1 MMRLIY
7 SFLKNRKLLFALAL
21 GCLVQQ
27 THAFVDLAPTLA
39 KIISD
44 ARRIQ
49 LVEVI
54 QFNHENHTLVL
65 KAVRALKGDL
75 ETNSIQHD
83 VAAAGG
89 SLVPRSIQQWAAPGA
104 RGVLF
109 ISRATELLCL
119 GEGWYAV
126 RSSGSGEW
134 KLGADRADLP
144 LAYYGSVSRLADGIA
159 RMLAGQ
165 DAILTT
171 VQHGVDDAASFD
183 LALNRASL
191 PGLIR
196 IQRIRANLAMPT
208 TVAAVSVNPAYL
220 IGKGRVG
227 EEDLPE
233 LLTQLQDPDANIRAE
248 SADELR
254 DLGHKAG
261 VAEKTLTELLDDKTP
276 RARFASA
283 SALLCINKENKKA
296 VEVLAKGL
304 KDPDS
309 TVRRD
314 AAKATGRSGPG
325 AGQLIDNLALLLKDS
340 AESTRVAA
348 LQAIALLGPIAASA
362 APAVVPLLDDT
373 NTCMDAADALGRI
386 GPRARPVPKRLVEM
400 LSSDQ
405 TAIQWAAVRGLA
417 QIGGK
422 ESHPAV
428 DFIVGKMRGATEI
441 NLYNM
446 MIYLALLGPDAADAI
461 PAAQNSGLAQPIIPS
476 ATIWAMQA
484 DRFPWESNARS
495 GLRGFGGRGGPGGGG
510 SGGGGP
516 GGAGL
521 DLYTTMYEAYIRELG
536 ERLRPLALSLA
547 QKIVDGTA
555 GDVPTWGYKLLN
567 CAPDESI
574 SKLSACLSDSSIVI
588 RERAAVALGYMGAAA
603 FPAKGRVSQAVDK
616 ASTEQERHLLE
627 WCLREIT
634 S

>member
-1 MMRLIY
+1 MRIIHSIL
-7 SFLKNRKLLFALAL
+7 NRRPLLLTLACLCL
-21 GCLVQQ
+21 GGQAQ
-27 THAFVDLAPTLA
+27 AFVDLAPTLV
-39 KIISD
+39 KVISD
-44 ARRIQ
+44 SQKIQ
-49 LVEVI
+49 LVEVV
-54 QFNHENHTLVL
+54 QFNLEQHTLVL
-65 KAVRALKGDL
+65 KGVRAIKGDL
-75 ETNSIQHD
+75 DGNPIQHD

-89 SLVPRSIQQWAAPGA
+89 SLVPRAIQQWAGPGA

-109 ISRATELLCL
+109 ISRTTELLCL

-126 RSSGSGEW
+126 RSSGNGGW

-144 LAYYGSVSRLADGIA
+144 LAYYGSVSRLADGIT
-159 RMLAGQ
+159 RMLAGK
-165 DAILTT
+165 DAVLTT

-196 IQRIRANLAMPT
+196 VQRIRANMTMPA
-208 TVAAVSVNPAYL
+208 TVMAVSANPAYV

-227 EEDLPE
+227 EEDLPA
-233 LLTQLQDPDANIRAE
+233 LLTQLQDPDATIRAE

-254 DLGHKAG
+254 DLGRKAG
-261 VAEKTLTELLDDKTP
+261 AAEKNLTDLLGDQTP
-276 RARFASA
+276 RVRFSSA
-283 SALLCINKENKKA
+283 SALLCINKENTRA

-304 KDPDS
+304 ADADS

-314 AAKATGRSGPG
+314 AAQATGRSGPG
-325 AGQLIDNLALLLKDS
+325 AAVLITNLTPLLKDN

-348 LQAIALLGPIAASA
+348 LQAITLLGPVAAAA

-373 NTCMDAADALGRI
+373 NTCIDAADALGRI

-405 TAIQWAAVRGLA
+405 AAIQWAAVRAMA

-422 ESHPAV
+422 EAHPAV
-428 DFIVGKMRGATEI
+428 DFIVGKMRGASEI

-446 MIYLALLGPDAADAI
+446 MIYLALIGPDAADAI
-461 PAAQNSGLAQPIIPS
+461 PAAQNSGLPQPIIPS
-476 ATIWAMQA
+476 ATVWAMKA
-484 DRFPWESNARS
+484 NSFPWESNNQ
-495 GLRGFGGRGGPGGGG
+495 GGMRGFGGGGGPGGGG
-510 SGGGGP
+510 PGGGG
-516 GGAGL
+516 GF

-536 ERLRPLALSLA
+536 ERLRPLALSLG

-567 CAPDESI
+567 CAPEESVDT
-574 SKLSACLSDSSIVI
+574 LCACLTNSSFAV
-588 RERAAVALGYMGAAA
+588 RERAVVALGYMGAAA
-603 FPAKGRVSQAVDK
+603 FPAKDQVARALDK
-616 ASTEQERHLLE
+616 AATEQERRLLE

>member
-1 MMRLIY
+1 MIRLIH
-7 SFLKNRKLLFALAL
+7 SFLHNRLLQLTLA
-21 GCLVQQ
+21 CLCLANQA
-27 THAFVDLAPTLA
+27 HAFVDLAPTLA
-39 KIISD
+39 KIIADSQ
-44 ARRIQ
+44 RIY
-49 LVEVI
+49 LVEVM
-54 QFNHENHTLVL
+54 QFSHENHTLVL
-65 KAVRALKGDL
+65 KGVRAIKGDL
-75 ETNSIQHD
+75 DGNPIQHD
-83 VAAAGG
+83 VAAVGG
-89 SLVPRSIQQWAAPGA
+89 SLVPRTIQQWAAPGA

-126 RSSGSGEW
+126 RSSGNGEW

-144 LAYYGSVSRLADGIA
+144 LAYYGSVTRLADGIT

-183 LALNRASL
+183 LALNRQSL

-196 IQRIRANLAMPT
+196 VQRIRANMAMPT
-208 TVAAVSVNPAYL
+208 TVAAVSANPAYL

-227 EEDLPE
+227 EEDLPT
-233 LLTQLQDPDANIRAE
+233 LLTQLRDPDATMRAE
-248 SADELR
+248 SADEVR
-254 DLGHKAG
+254 DLGRKAG
-261 VAEKTLTELLDDKTP
+261 AAENILTELLGDKTP
-276 RARFASA
+276 RARFSSA
-283 SALLCINKENKKA
+283 SALLCINKENKLA

-304 KDPDS
+304 TDPDS

-325 AGQLIDNLALLLKDS
+325 AAPLVDKLALLLRDDN
-340 AESTRVAA
+340 ESTRVSA

-362 APAVVPLLDDT
+362 APAMIPLLDDP
-373 NTCMDAADALGRI
+373 NTCIDAADALGRI
-386 GPRARPVPKRLVEM
+386 GPRARPAPKRLAEM

-405 TAIQWAAVRGLA
+405 PAVQWAAVRALA

-428 DFIVGKMRGATEI
+428 DFIVSNLQGASEI

-461 PAAQNSGLAQPIIPS
+461 PAAQNTGLAQPIIPS
-476 ATIWAMQA
+476 ATIWAMKA
-484 DRFPWESNARS
+484 DSFPWESDAQR
-495 GLRGFGGRGGPGGGG
+495 GMRGFGGRGGPGGGG
-510 SGGGGP
+510 PGGGGP
-516 GGAGL
+516 GGPGL

-536 ERLRPLALSLA
+536 ERLRPLALNLV

-555 GDVPTWGYKLLN
+555 GEVPTWGYKLLN
-567 CAPDESI
+567 CAPDETI
-574 SKLSACLSDSSIVI
+574 SKLSACLSDSSMAV

-603 FPAKGRVSQAVDK
+603 FPAKERVSQAVGK
-616 ASTEQERHLLE
+616 ASTEQEKHILE